1 MPTSLR
7 VAVLGSGVVFL
18 VVATLQA
25 QPAGSRPAPFDPQW
39 ILQVCD
45 PAGIFD
51 ALDRNKDGLI
61 TKDDATDRRAWE
73 RVDGY
78 VRRAGAADG
87 RLTRE
92 AFLKA
97 YQQEVEER
105 LRGRGRGA
113 VLGETNDL
121 FRGVDRNSDNYLDR
135 EECRRA
141 PRLYAELT
149 RWDTNGDGFIASR
162 EFRNYIEVV
171 SLEERM
177 RVNPPRSRSEQAPAA
192 GPPVPV
198 LPSWFKELDRD
209 GDAQIGFYEWQGRPQ
224 EEFMGMDRNRD
235 GLLTREEVLRSLPPP
250 QSPPARPT
258 DRRQGDGD
266 RRQSRPMNDR
276 GNGERGR
283 QPPE

>member
-1 MPTSLR
+1 
-7 VAVLGSGVVFL
+7 VFL

-25 QPAGSRPAPFDPQW
+25 QPPRNGPTPAPAPFNPQW
-39 ILQVCD
+39 IFQVCD
-45 PAGIFD
+45 PIGIFE
-51 ALDRNKDGLI
+51 ALDRNKDGQV
-61 TKDDATDRRAWE
+61 TKEDATDRRSWE

-149 RWDTNGDGFIASR
+149 RWDTNGDGYIASR
-162 EFRNYIEVV
+162 EFRNYIEIV

-177 RVNPPRSRSEQAPAA
+177 RVNPPQPRSGRGAPAVSA
-192 GPPVPV
+192 PVVPV
-198 LPSWFKELDRD
+198 LPDWFKELDRD
-209 GDAQIGFYEWQGRPQ
+209 GDAQIGLYEWQGRPQ

-235 GLLTREEVLRSLPPP
+235 GLLTREEVLRALPPP

-283 QPPE
+283 PPPE